1 VSAESMRLRV
11 ALVPDTS
18 GIGLAHH
25 AVDDLS
31 RRILKDQDL
40 GWRVAMVAHELLD
53 NARRHGVG
61 GTAELF
67 IDIDVTEEGHVANMR
82 VRSRSTP
89 AQLEQFRTT
98 LAEVQGAPDAWSYYL
113 EVAHRT
119 AATSKDR
126 SGLGLAR
133 IRAEGEMA
141 ITATFEPDDYVSV
154 CAELRR
160 GGAS

>member
-18 GIGLAHH
+18 GISLAHH

-53 NARRHGVG
+53 NARRHGAG
-61 GTAELF
+61 GTAELSVE
-67 IDIDVTEEGHVANMR
+67 IDVTEDGHVANMR

-89 AQLEQFRTT
+89 AQIELLRTT
-98 LAEVQGAPDAWSYYL
+98 LAEVQGAADAWSYYL
-113 EVAHRT
+113 RVAQKT
-119 AATSKDR
+119 AGQKDG

-141 ITATFEPDDYVSV
+141 LSATFEADDYVSV
-154 CAELRR
+154 CAELRVE